1 MNANGM
7 SRREFLKVSIAAL
20 GGSVLACSG
29 LCFAATRP
37 PDLAAPERYFGKDD
51 SMERNILVA
60 YATRAGSTPEVAAV
74 IGEVI
79 AARGYYVEVKPV
91 KEKPALAEFHA
102 VVLGS
107 AIRMGAWLPEA
118 VAYIREN
125 KAQLNRMPNMIFTL
139 HMLNTGDDEASR
151 QARQAYIT
159 PIHELIEPQGEAF
172 FSGVM
177 DYAKLSLLDRL
188 IAKAVEKNSGV
199 RPGDYRD
206 WDTIREWAQTIP
218 VDAG

>member
-1 MNANGM
+1 MNDKDM

-20 GGSVLACSG
+20 SGGVLACSG
-29 LCFAATRP
+29 LCFAAAHP
-37 PDLAAPERYFGKDD
+37 PDLAAPEHNFGKDD
-51 SMERNILVA
+51 SMEKNILVT

-79 AARGYYVEVKPV
+79 AARGYHVAVKPV

-118 VAYIREN
+118 VAYVRN
-125 KAQLNRMPNMIFTL
+125 NQAQLNRMPNVIFTV
-139 HMLNTGDDEASR
+139 HMLNTGDDETSR

-177 DYAKLSLLDRL
+177 NYAKLSLLDRL
-188 IAKAVEKNSGV
+188 IAKAVEKNADIG
-199 RPGDYRD
+199 PGDYRD